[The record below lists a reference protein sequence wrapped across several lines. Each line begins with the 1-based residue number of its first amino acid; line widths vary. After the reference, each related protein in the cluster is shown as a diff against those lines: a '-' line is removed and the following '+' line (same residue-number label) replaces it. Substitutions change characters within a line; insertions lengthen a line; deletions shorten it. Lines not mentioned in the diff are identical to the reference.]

1 MEGLNVT
8 VEKLEIHSL
17 EMASMPY
24 RFAEFNFEIWFEL
37 ARYVDNMMSNV
48 ILTLF
53 YVQMMLQH

>member
-8 VEKLEIHSL
+8 VEEFEIHSL
-17 EMASMPY
+17 EMPSMPY

-53 YVQMMLQH
+53 